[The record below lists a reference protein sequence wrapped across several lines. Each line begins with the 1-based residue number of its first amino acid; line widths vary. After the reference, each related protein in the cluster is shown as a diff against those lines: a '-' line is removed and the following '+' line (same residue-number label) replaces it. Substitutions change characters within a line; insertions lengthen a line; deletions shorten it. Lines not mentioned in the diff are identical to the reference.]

1 MNKTLIAGAILT
13 GFTLFI
19 IVFGPHFPLI
29 QDSAEP
35 VLMHRDNDGKLMAP
49 PYPPSEDFPIGSN
62 RKGEDLFTIL
72 IIGARE
78 TFLIISAIVAIRI
91 TIALFLGVTAFY
103 SRLADYA
110 MRTWNALFSF
120 LPTIFIVLII
130 LAIPFIMFA
139 EHRSFWVVIVLAV
152 IESGRVAA
160 IFNTSMH
167 DLKTKT
173 YMEAAI
179 VNGGTPWSM
188 FRRYYWSALR
198 GDILTTISAEMSRTM
213 FLIAQL
219 GVIGVFITHE
229 FMSQLDRSYLAID
242 RSNSWPTLFENL
254 RRDIYSAQWIP
265 LAALT
270 AITLAMLGFYLLA
283 EGLRERKNIRM
294 RKLQE

>member
-1 MNKTLIAGAILT
+1 MNKILLAGLIMT
-13 GFTLFI
+13 GITLFI
-19 IVFGPHFPLI
+19 IAFGPHLPLVHE
-29 QDSAEP
+29 SAEP
-35 VLMHRDNDGKLMAP
+35 VLPYRDSDGKLMAP
-49 PYPPSEDFPIGSN
+49 PYPPSADYLIGSN

-72 IIGARE
+72 MVGARE
-78 TFLIISAIVAIRI
+78 TFLVIGAIVLIRL
-91 TIALFLGVTAFY
+91 ALALILGVSAFY
-103 SRLADYA
+103 SKLADYT

-167 DLKTKT
+167 DLKTRT

-179 VNGGTPWSM
+179 VNGGTPWSL
-188 FRRYYWSALR
+188 FRRYYWPALR
-198 GDILTTISAEMSRTM
+198 GDVLTAVAAETSRTM

-219 GVIGVFITHE
+219 GVIGVFITQE
-229 FMSQLDRSYLAID
+229 FMSQLDRSYLAMD
-242 RSNSWPTLFENL
+242 RSNSWPTLFETL
-254 RRDIYSAQWIP
+254 QRDVYSAQWIP
-265 LAALT
+265 VAALT
-270 AITLAMLGFYLLA
+270 AISFTMIGFYLLA
-283 EGLRERKNIRM
+283 EGLRQRKDLQM